1 MRTRGQQR
9 QRRCVCV
16 TRTATSGASEGSRF
30 TSPSSFAAVSH
41 RLLAR
46 QPRSLGGQRGLPSAA
61 AGAVDGLRLPPQ
73 APPHASHAIE
83 QAGGPDHAG
92 HEAGVARPGAA
103 DGEQPAVHRQAR
115 DVLPQMDLR
124 ARGAVH
130 GQRRA
135 HAVVHHDV
143 AGEIRHHQRHRCR
156 RQVERSVAVQMRPV
170 PL

>member
-1 MRTRGQQR
+1 VRYSDGDERRLRGQPVYVAIVIRRRLSPPPR
-9 QRRCVCV
+9 Q
-16 TRTATSGASEGSRF
+16 S
-30 TSPSSFAAVSH
+30 AAVS
-41 RLLAR
+41 
-46 QPRSLGGQRGLPSAA
+46 GGQRGLPSAA